1 MSDTWKQEGDQFR
14 FGEISAERAADD
26 DAFVITSFGANC
38 EIDQAF
44 SAIEAAMR
52 FGKIRLRVTPQTK
65 STIEALT
72 GGGRIKCVRTVG
84 TEHEEL
90 GIMGIKRA

>member
-1 MSDTWKQEGDQFR
+1 MSHAWNQEGDQFR
-14 FGEISAERAADD
+14 FGEISAERATDD
-26 DAFVITSFGANC
+26 NAFVITSFGADP
-38 EIDQAF
+38 EIDQVF

-65 STIEALT
+65 ATIEKLT
-72 GGGRIKCVRTVG
+72 TGGRIKCVRTVG